1 MRLRDLQE
9 TGVRLAVD
17 DFGTGYSSMAYLQ
30 RFPIDVIK
38 IDKSFV
44 AEMTETRESAALVH
58 AMVQMAKAL
67 ELETIAEGIETEE
80 QRTMLR
86 AEGVE
91 IGQGYL
97 FARPL
102 EAAAIDGLLEDQGRM
117 SVSAAADGVEVTTG
131 TGVSGARPARLAQ
144 EQVEQI
150 ADGTPLLLRRREW
163 AGGPGPRSCS
173 ADRPWSSPR
182 NPRPPDR

>member
-1 MRLRDLQE
+1 VESQLRKSGLDPDLLTLELTETVLMQNVQRTLVRLRDLQG
-9 TGVRLAVD
+9 TGVQLAVD

-38 IDKSFV
+38 IGQSFV

-67 ELETIAEGIETEE
+67 ELEIVAEGIETEE
-80 QRTMLR
+80 QRSMLQG
-86 AEGVE
+86 EGVD

-102 EAAAIDGLLEDQGRM
+102 EPAAIDGF
-117 SVSAAADGVEVTTG
+117 
-131 TGVSGARPARLAQ
+131 LATK
-144 EQVEQI
+144 V
-150 ADGTPLLLRRREW
+150 A
-163 AGGPGPRSCS
+163 
-173 ADRPWSSPR
+173 
-182 NPRPPDR
+182 